1 MATGRR
7 PRGFWEELLVEVEVE
22 GSVVEVAPRHGVSD
36 RTLAWWCWKLRGERR
51 HRAMESEAPGLLP
64 VVLRDRG
71 LVGGAAYQRPGAF
84 TDQSSTTSPGM
95 RTMSSVFA
103 VTRTASDAS
112 A

>member
-22 GSVVEVAPRHGVSD
+22 GSVVEVARRHGVSD

-51 HRAMESEAPGLLP
+51 RTAVEAEAPRLLP

-71 LVGGAAYQRPGAF
+71 IVSGAAPKVVVEWRDVRVRVAPGTDVAYVAALVGALRAC
-84 TDQSSTTSPGM
+84 
-95 RTMSSVFA
+95 
-103 VTRTASDAS
+103 
-112 A
+112 